1 MKLSKTSLDDQLKE
15 RSVTDVYVVG
25 LATDVCVGMSSIF
38 EFDLHSRRKIFH
50 LRLMMI

>member
-25 LATDVCVGMSSIF
+25 LATDVCVGMIFIFLLKEISSCYF
-38 EFDLHSRRKIFH
+38 SCYSNACC
-50 LRLMMI
+50 